1 MTLASDLDELLEFSR
16 SCVCSFCYMFL
27 FFLPLLSPGPVAA
40 APTSLEVVQP
50 QEVRPLPGQLNKVPV
65 FNSNSP
71 EVIQS
76 EGILLSTFP
85 AKGKADAEAHLNFPL
100 GGRFDLFAHHVARPK
115 SSKDEFYLGVLLNN
129 PTSRPVKV
137 LVLEANSYLSR
148 SNEAP
153 FIDLPSV
160 VESPFGNVYAGP
172 GSRVASDALRR
183 HRQADW
189 PVKLLI
195 PPGESRMLINLPI
208 PNASGRSTLMRLW
221 TNGQLYIASMAMQ
234 RQNSKG
240 KQAPTL
246 PAWQALL
253 KKGDLVK
260 PRDLAPTPLDQTSGK
275 FIYGRVA
282 GVSQGSQWQSTMTD
296 DSKVKQLTIPPAG
309 KAYAYVINSL
319 KHGTLGTDQIQT
331 APMLARYADT
341 AYSAHGNYG
350 VQYSLTLPLYNA
362 SKRPQ
367 KVTLALQT
375 PIKENKLSQGGL
387 RFLKKPKAQVFFR
400 GAVRL
405 RYQDDQGKV
414 QIRYLHLVQ
423 NRGQQ
428 GKPLLSLVLP
438 PGGRRSVTVDLLYPP
453 DSTPPQVLTVETLE
467 SLDRAFQTR

>member
-1 MTLASDLDELLEFSR
+1 
-16 SCVCSFCYMFL
+16 MFT
-27 FFLPLLSPGPVAA
+27 FFLPLLTAGPVVGVPAA
-40 APTSLEVVQP
+40 LEVVQP

-85 AKGKADAEAHLNFPL
+85 AKGKADPDAHLNLSL

-129 PTSRPVKV
+129 PTSRPVKL

-148 SNEAP
+148 PNEAP
-153 FIDLPSV
+153 FIDLPSL
-160 VESPFGNVYAGP
+160 VESPFGKVYAGP
-172 GSRVASDALRR
+172 GSRVTSDALRR

-221 TNGQLYIASMAMQ
+221 TNGNLYVASMAMQ
-234 RQNSKG
+234 RPSSNG
-240 KQAPTL
+240 KQQAPTL

-253 KKGDLVK
+253 KKGSLVK
-260 PRDLAPTPLDQTSGK
+260 PRDLAPTPLDQNTGK

-282 GVSQGSQWQSTMTD
+282 GVSQGSQWQSKITD
-296 DSKVKQLTIPPAG
+296 DAKAKQLTIPPAG

-319 KHGTLGTDQIQT
+319 KHGTLGTAQMQS
-331 APMLARYADT
+331 APMLARYPDT

-362 SKRPQ
+362 SKNPQ
-367 KVTLALQT
+367 KVTLAIQT
-375 PIKENKLSQGGL
+375 PIKENKLSKGGL
-387 RFLKKPKAQVFFR
+387 RFLKKPAAQVFFR

-405 RYQDDQGKV
+405 RYQDDQGKI
-414 QIRYLHLVQ
+414 QTRYLHLVQ

-428 GKPLLSLVLP
+428 GKPLLTLVLP
-438 PGGRRSVTVDLLYPP
+438 PGMRRSVTVDLLYPP
-453 DSTPPQVLTVETLE
+453 DSTPPQVLTVKTLE
-467 SLDRAFQTR
+467 SVDRASQTQ